1 MAVIDAESVSKR
13 FLLRH
18 NASVELK
25 VRVLSFLHPS
35 KRQSIEEFW
44 ALKNV
49 ALRIDHG
56 EAVGLVGRNGS
67 GKSTLLKL
75 IAAIYRPTSG
85 RVLVARSARI
95 ASMIELGVGFHPE
108 LTGRENVFLNA
119 AIQGLTRPEIERI
132 YAGIVEYSGLEHFI
146 DIPIKN
152 YSSGMH
158 MRLGFA
164 ISANLDPDILLL
176 DEVFAVG
183 DADFQQRCIATV
195 KRFIDQGKTIIF
207 VSHSPAAVRTM
218 CRRVCVLEH
227 GQLSFDGP
235 VEPGLSFYEALI
247 TRRGSPGETSQRPNG
262 EIPGLSTLTETDL
275 ERSPHRV
282 ASGGFWQET
291 GAWQLDFLRSQ
302 GLQPHDYVLDVGC
315 GGLTGAVHLA
325 PFLDPGRYWGLDRDS
340 ALVQAG
346 LHLELPRA
354 GVSPERVNVL
364 INDCFELDAVPHC
377 FDFAIASSLFPYLPF
392 NSLAMC
398 IAAVIRKLN
407 RSGKFF
413 ATWFEN
419 PDPTNFDPV
428 VRPGAGTTYSHRVP
442 YHYSFELLAH
452 ACAAVGATVERVAS
466 SNHPRGES
474 VLLITRQAARQ

>member
-1 MAVIDAESVSKR
+1 VPVIDAESVSKH

-25 VRVLSFLHPS
+25 VRALSLLHPS
-35 KRQSIEEFW
+35 HRQSIEEFW

-49 ALRIDHG
+49 SLRIDHG

-85 RVLVARSARI
+85 RILVARSARI

-119 AIQGLTRPEIERI
+119 AIQGLTKPEIERI
-132 YAGIVEYSGLEHFI
+132 YADIVEYSGLEHFI

-195 KRFIDQGKTIIF
+195 RRFIDDGKTIIF

-218 CRRVCVLEH
+218 CRRVCVLEQ

-247 TRRGSPGETSQRPNG
+247 TRRGLGESSHRSNGETLEPAG
-262 EIPGLSTLTETDL
+262 LTETDL
-275 ERSPHRV
+275 ERSPHRI
-282 ASGGFWQET
+282 ASGGFWQQT

-302 GLQPHDYVLDVGC
+302 GLQPQEYVLDVGC
-315 GGLTGAVHLA
+315 GSLAGAVHLA
-325 PFLDPGRYWGLDRDS
+325 PFLEPGRYWGLERDS
-340 ALVQAG
+340 AIVQAG

-354 GVSPERVNVL
+354 GIPPERVHVL
-364 INDCFELDAVPHC
+364 INDAFQLDAIPHC
-377 FDFAIASSLFPYLPF
+377 FDFAIASSLFPCLPF

-398 IAAVIRKLN
+398 IAGVVRKLN

-419 PDPTNFDPV
+419 PDAANFDPV
-428 VRPGAGTTYSHRVP
+428 IHPGVGTTYSDRVP

-452 ACAAVGATVERVAS
+452 ACAAVGATVERVGGV
-466 SNHPRGES
+466 NHPRGES
-474 VLLITRQAARQ
+474 VLLITRQPARH